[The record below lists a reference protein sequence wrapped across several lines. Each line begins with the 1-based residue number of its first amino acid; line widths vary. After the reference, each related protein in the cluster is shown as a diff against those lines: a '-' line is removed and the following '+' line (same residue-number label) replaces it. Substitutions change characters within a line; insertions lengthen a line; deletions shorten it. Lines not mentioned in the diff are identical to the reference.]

1 MSWIVGIIY
10 LVIAIII
17 YFTLTFASDVEG
29 ESILCISLWWGC
41 AIAILPIYAMIDG
54 PNWLR
59 GRRKKRKMNIMGWLE
74 GEIECRKCGQ
84 PASDLQRCT
93 PYEPQYEY
101 CTHCGYVVEI
111 EAILTTTGKLTC
123 QSIIGMDPDDV
134 DIDMITEL
142 FDDAPSDD
150 QLNDDDDTT
159 VPDVIFYT
167 PTPRVIAADR
177 FKHPISVGDTICY
190 PVRQGSMMWMRDMV
204 VVDSQHNKIQGR
216 IINEDGTEGRLVTIS
231 KMSHVTKL

>member
-1 MSWIVGIIY
+1 MSMSPEEEARIIEKTVTAY
-10 LVIAIII
+10 MKFRNK
-17 YFTLTFASDVEG
+17 FTSVDIGNDIKTNESTFIRNRRVAQ
-29 ESILCISLWWGC
+29 
-41 AIAILPIYAMIDG
+41 
-54 PNWLR
+54 WLR
-59 GRRKKRKMNIMGWLE
+59 DNATNLSM
-74 GEIECRKCGQ
+74 EIG
-84 PASDLQRCT
+84 L
-93 PYEPQYEY
+93 PYDMDQIEVIVDGDPQFATLYIPTGIDPSEY
-101 CTHCGYVVEI
+101 TDI
-111 EAILTTTGKLTC
+111 E
-123 QSIIGMDPDDV
+123 QSA
-134 DIDMITEL
+134 
-142 FDDAPSDD
+142 DAPSDD